1 MKIGFDVISD
11 LNLDAEDEFNWDGKA
26 TSLYLV
32 IAGNIS
38 NDLRVV
44 HQTLL
49 HLSRFYQ
56 GVFYIAGSSEH
67 ESMHFVKHRH
77 DELNK
82 LCRTIANVAYLHK
95 HVVIINGVAIL
106 GCNGWYVNKI
116 EMELDSELEKL
127 HLHAQHMED
136 IQYLG
141 LSLEKL
147 QLHLDVKKIL
157 VVTHSAPSP
166 ELFFGEQPNNITEYF
181 ALKDT
186 LLSDTE
192 FKVSHWV
199 YGSYDKNVD
208 TTIDNINYINNSC
221 FGKEPY
227 WPKRIDIEI

>member
-1 MKIGFDVISD
+1 MNIGFDVISD
-11 LNLDAEDEFNWDGKA
+11 LNIDAEDDFAWEGKA
-26 TSLYLV
+26 TSLYLI

-49 HLSRFYQ
+49 HISRFYQ
-56 GVFYIAGSSEH
+56 GVFYIDGSSEH

-77 DELNK
+77 DELNR
-82 LCRTIANVAYLHK
+82 LCKTMKNVAYLHN
-95 HVVIINGVAIL
+95 HVVVINGIAIL

-116 EMELDSELEKL
+116 DLTSDLEKI
-127 HLHAQHMED
+127 HLHAQHTEN
-136 IQYLG
+136 IQYLKN
-141 LSLEKL
+141 SLQKL
-147 QLHLDVKKIL
+147 QLHLDVKKIII
-157 VVTHSAPSP
+157 VTHSAPSP
-166 ELFFGEQPNNITEYF
+166 ELFFGEEPHNISEYF

-192 FKVSHWV
+192 GKVSHWI
-199 YGSYDKNVD
+199 YGSYHKNVD
-208 TTIDNINYINNSC
+208 TTIDNINYINNSF

>member
-1 MKIGFDVISD
+1 MNIGFDVISD
-11 LNLDAEDEFNWDGKA
+11 LNLDAEDHFDWEGKA

-38 NDLRVV
+38 NELRII

-56 GVFYIAGSSEH
+56 GVFYIAGSSEY
-67 ESMHFVKHRH
+67 ESMHFVKHRN
-77 DELNK
+77 DELTR
-82 LCRTIANVAYLHK
+82 LCKTIPKVSFLHK
-95 HVVIINGVAIL
+95 YVVIINGVAIL

-116 EMELDSELEKL
+116 ELTSDLEKM
-127 HLHAQHMED
+127 HLHAQHLED

-141 LSLEKL
+141 LSLAKL

-166 ELFFGEQPNNITEYF
+166 ELFFGEEPHNITEYF

-192 FKVSHWV
+192 SKVSNWV
-199 YGSYDKNVD
+199 YGSYDKSVD
-208 TTIDNINYINNSC
+208 TTIDNINYVNNSC

-227 WPKRIDIEI
+227 WPKRIDIEV

>member
-1 MKIGFDVISD
+1 MKLGFDVISD
-11 LNLDAEDEFNWDGKA
+11 LNLDAEDHFDWEGKA
-26 TSLYLV
+26 TSLYLI

-38 NDLRVV
+38 NELRII

-56 GVFYIAGSSEH
+56 GVFYIAGSSEY
-67 ESMHFVKHRH
+67 ESMHFVKHRN
-77 DELNK
+77 DELTR
-82 LCRTIANVAYLHK
+82 LCKTIPKVSFLHK
-95 HVVIINGVAIL
+95 YVVIINGVAIL

-116 EMELDSELEKL
+116 ELTSDLEKM
-127 HLHAQHMED
+127 HLRAQHLED

-141 LSLEKL
+141 LSLAKL

-166 ELFFGEQPNNITEYF
+166 ELFFGEEPHNITEYF

-192 FKVSHWV
+192 SKVSNWV
-199 YGSYDKNVD
+199 YGSYDKSVD
-208 TTIDNINYINNSC
+208 TTIDNINYVNNSC

-227 WPKRIDIEI
+227 WPKRIDIEV

>member
-95 HVVIINGVAIL
+95 HVVIINGIAIL

-136 IQYLG
+136 IQ
-141 LSLEKL
+141 
-147 QLHLDVKKIL
+147 KIL
-157 VVTHSAPSP
+157 YNLFYDVLNIEFNLWSWIRQMCKYGDHEAEDIPVDGALDQP
-166 ELFFGEQPNNITEYF
+166 EAGEEEMSLQKMME
-181 ALKDT
+181 KMM
-186 LLSDTE
+186 
-192 FKVSHWV
+192 
-199 YGSYDKNVD
+199 KN
-208 TTIDNINYINNSC
+208 
-221 FGKEPY
+221 GHK
-227 WPKRIDIEI
+227 